1 MSRKTPITTTVT
13 DPTGR
18 VLAEDKGDGQGLQEV
33 GDNLKQ
39 SMAEM
44 VGLPTRWVLYDEH
57 GGEILVPTGQDG
69 KIVFNRTGTEMLK
82 HDFSD
87 KERAE
92 LSARAGQI
100 DKNASELEARLSSLK
115 KQMQGE
121 IDSDRAEVSNIL
133 QKCRDG
139 YEFRDFRT
147 GTILHC
153 PTKGKK
159 IIVRL
164 DNEQVV
170 KVLDMAPHEF
180 QTEMFAE
187 TPAEGVGE

>member
-1 MSRKTPITTTVT
+1 MSKDKPITATLT
-13 DPTGR
+13 DSKGR

-33 GDNLKQ
+33 GDNLKE
-39 SMAEM
+39 SMAGM
-44 VGLPTRWVLYDEH
+44 GFAMTRPLYDEH
-57 GGEILVPTGQDG
+57 GAHIDAPVTEDG
-69 KIVFNRTGTEMLK
+69 KLAFHRTGTDLLK
-82 HDFSD
+82 HDFTD
-87 KERAE
+87 RERAE

-100 DKNASELEARLSSLK
+100 DKDAAEKEARLTSFK
-115 KQMQGE
+115 KQMQGD

-139 YEFRDFRT
+139 YEFREART

-153 PTKGKK
+153 PEKGKK
-159 IIVRL
+159 IVVRL

-180 QTEMFAE
+180 QTEMFE
-187 TPAEGVGE
+187 EPGEDVGG

>member
-1 MSRKTPITTTVT
+1 MSKDKPITATLT
-13 DPTGR
+13 DSKGR

-33 GDNLKQ
+33 GDNLKE

-44 VGLPTRWVLYDEH
+44 MGKRVLYDEH
-57 GGEILVPTGQDG
+57 GSPYPLSVPTDKDG
-69 KIVFNRTGTEMLK
+69 KLVFHRTGTDLLK
-82 HDFSD
+82 HDFTD
-87 KERAE
+87 RERAE

-100 DKNASELEARLSSLK
+100 DKDAAEKEARLTSFK
-115 KQMQGE
+115 KQMQGD

-139 YEFRDFRT
+139 YEFREFRT

-153 PTKGKK
+153 PEKGRK
-159 IIVRL
+159 IVVRL

-180 QTEMFAE
+180 QTEMFE
-187 TPAEGVGE
+187 EPEDSVSN

>member
-1 MSRKTPITTTVT
+1 MSKDKPITATLT
-13 DPTGR
+13 DSRGR

-33 GDNLKQ
+33 GDNLKE
-39 SMAEM
+39 SLAGIM
-44 VGLPTRWVLYDEH
+44 GKRILYDEH
-57 GGEILVPTGQDG
+57 GSPISVPAGEDG
-69 KIVFNRTGTEMLK
+69 KLAFHRTGTDLLK
-82 HDFSD
+82 HDFTD
-87 KERAE
+87 RERAE

-100 DKNASELEARLSSLK
+100 DKDAAEKEARLTSFK

-139 YEFRDFRT
+139 YEFREFRT

-153 PTKGKK
+153 PEKGKK
-159 IIVRL
+159 IVVRL

-170 KVLDMAPHEF
+170 KVVDMAPHEF
-180 QTEMFAE
+180 QKEMFKE
-187 TPAEGVGE
+187 PEESVPN